1 MVQMDSWVGDTQ
13 LVGRKMGGVQGLVEG
28 LLHEFP
34 WGATTSRW
42 GILASPACND
52 GKAPGH
58 GETLGHPGCVAGSYV
73 ARCP

>member
-1 MVQMDSWVGDTQ
+1 MSFYGELQQS
-13 LVGRKMGGVQGLVEG
+13 
-28 LLHEFP
+28 P
-34 WGATTSRW
+34 
-42 GILASPACND
+42 ASAACND